1 MGLEQALPG
10 EGEAA
15 RCRLVSWWAKMS
27 GCRCVCP
34 SGRANR
40 EQLLTPGQFCGER
53 ETEAVGG
60 RLKAGRA
67 DREGTN
73 REGAERETREGAGGA
88 KREKR
93 REERQLGGRGQA
105 SRPPGSFKG
114 SNFLVDG

>member
-1 MGLEQALPG
+1 MSRPYLGRGKQPGAGWLVGGLRCQAVG
-10 EGEAA
+10 
-15 RCRLVSWWAKMS
+15 VSVRQAGPTGS
-27 GCRCVCP
+27 SC
-34 SGRANR
+34 S
-40 EQLLTPGQFCGER
+40 LLGSSCGER

-93 REERQLGGRGQA
+93 REEGQLGGRGQA